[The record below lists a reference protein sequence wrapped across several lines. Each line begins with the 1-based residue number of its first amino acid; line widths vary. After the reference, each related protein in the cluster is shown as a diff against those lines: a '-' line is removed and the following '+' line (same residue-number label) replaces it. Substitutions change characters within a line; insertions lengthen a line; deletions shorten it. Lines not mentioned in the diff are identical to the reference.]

1 MLKLNKSIHFNILCI
16 FAIVFVCVYLYYTIT
31 DVKKIAVE
39 VKKHGQDITNIVTSL
54 ATITKELG
62 ELKKK
67 AVACSAASNI
77 CQVKPVI
84 TAQEV
89 VETIQEESEPDDD
102 DSVATEEVKHLL
114 SDIPDDEGND
124 DTAPDVL
131 EEEFLEETSA
141 KDYKSMS
148 VEELKH
154 EKYDNLKEYCKN
166 NNINAKGTKDVLIQ
180 RIRA

>member
-39 VKKHGQDITNIVTSL
+39 VKKHGQDITNIITSL

-62 ELKKK
+62 DLKKK
-67 AVACSAASNI
+67 AAVCSTSGVCKIA
-77 CQVKPVI
+77 PVV

-89 VETIQEESEPDDD
+89 VEHEVQEDNESVNTD
-102 DSVATEEVKHLL
+102 EVKNLL
-114 SDIPDDEGND
+114 SDIPDDEGNVD
-124 DTAPDVL
+124 DPQDVL
-131 EEEFLEETSA
+131 EEELESTTV

-148 VEELKH
+148 VEELKL
-154 EKYDNLKEYCKN
+154 EKYDDIKEYCKTN
-166 NNINAKGTKDVLIQ
+166 SINAKGTKDVLIQ
-180 RIRA
+180 RIKA

>member
-39 VKKHGQDITNIVTSL
+39 VKKHGQDIPNIVTSL

-67 AVACSAASNI
+67 AAACSVGGV

-89 VETIQEESEPDDD
+89 VEQEEPESEPDDD
-102 DSVATEEVKHLL
+102 DSVATEDVKHLL

-148 VEELKH
+148 AEELKH
-154 EKYDNLKEYCKN
+154 EKYDDLKEYCKN